1 MTASPSRRKSRLLL
15 AAKVLLGVFLGASF
29 FIGYRLCET
38 GPGFGEDG
46 LTLLTFTC
54 GDSKCD
60 IAFGE
65 SPDTCRRDCAE
76 SHPRI
81 AGFYSDITRCPQN
94 AEIHLADNVE
104 SVQRAVRALVRQ
116 GKRVKARGQG
126 HSTAMGFCSD
136 GGVVVLEKLSGLS
149 ELERWRGL
157 DTVVIEPGVT
167 FAQLGEHLHERNR
180 SFGPYATGWG
190 GIAVV
195 GAMATGSHGSDT
207 KFSSTISE
215 QLVEVELVNQ
225 RGDIVR
231 HNRFDAPADTWRAL
245 TAHDGALGIV
255 VRARIEVF
263 PDRKLRLEFKEHG
276 LDEFKTEAG
285 IADVFAQCDYAFLN
299 LMLKSNRAHVACG
312 AITDD
317 PVTDERLTNY
327 LFTPPVHDIELSL
340 VRTAIQ
346 WTTVST
352 WFEGVLER
360 QILDGYQH
368 SVGIEPTT
376 ANGKVTSIGNRGIGW
391 NHRIV
396 NLPRFP
402 YSVPYFSQ
410 IDYEVSVRVKDMPE
424 VVRLVDEIFD
434 RNQRTLPYTGIIVR
448 FDHAT
453 DNTLIAGN
461 SVRPGVEKGEA
472 LAHIEL
478 PTFVPFGYRDEAR
491 EAYFKPSDDAV
502 RLILDRFPTA
512 RLHLGKNRP
521 SVFARFAELDR
532 DGERRARFQAVV
544 SEMDPYGVFANE
556 HLRQMGLR
564 WPNEGQNFASHYFP
578 EAPDD
583 TQTGNA
589 APRGN

>member
-1 MTASPSRRKSRLLL
+1 MSSPSRRKARLRL
-15 AAKVLLGVFLGASF
+15 AAKVVLGVLMGASL
-29 FIGYRLCET
+29 FIGYRLCES

-54 GDSKCD
+54 GDTTCD
-60 IAFGE
+60 VTFGE

-76 SHPRI
+76 SRPRVS
-81 AGFYSDITRCPQN
+81 GFYSDITRCPQH
-94 AEIHLADNVE
+94 AEIHVAGDVA
-104 SVQRAVRALVRQ
+104 SVQGAVRTLVRN

-126 HSTAMGFCSD
+126 HSTGLGFCSD
-136 GGVVVLEKLSGLS
+136 GGVVILERLSSLS

-167 FAQLGEHLHERNR
+167 FAQLGEHLHARQR

-207 KFSSTISE
+207 KLPSTISE
-215 QLVEVELVNQ
+215 QLVEVELVDQ

-231 HNRFDAPADTWRAL
+231 YNRFDTPADTWRAL

-263 PDRKLRLEFKEHG
+263 PDRKLQLEFQEHE
-276 LDEFKTEAG
+276 LDEFKTDAG
-285 IADVFAQCDYAFLN
+285 IADVFAHCDYAFLN

-312 AITDD
+312 AVTDD

-327 LFTPPVHDIELSL
+327 LFSPPVHDVELSL

-346 WTTVST
+346 WTTVSP

-360 QILDGYQH
+360 QILGGYQH
-368 SVGIEPTT
+368 SVGIEPTH
-376 ANGKVTSIGNRGIGW
+376 AGGKVTYVGHRGVGW

-402 YSVPYFSQ
+402 YAVPYFSQ
-410 IDYEVSVRVKDMPE
+410 IDYEVSVRARDMPE
-424 VVRLVDEIFD
+424 IVRIIDDIFD
-434 RNQRTLPYTGIIVR
+434 RHQRTLPYTGIIVR
-448 FDHAT
+448 FDRAT
-453 DNTLIAGN
+453 ESSFIAGN

-502 RLILDRFPTA
+502 RVILERFHSA

-521 SVFARFAELDR
+521 SLFARFAELDR
-532 DGERRARFQAVV
+532 DGEQRARYQAVV

-564 WPNEGQNFASHYFP
+564 WPKEGQDFASHYFP
-578 EAPDD
+578 ETPDY
-583 TQTGNA
+583 TRTGN
-589 APRGN
+589 